1 MIRNIYTVLLCLVQF
16 AVHAQ
21 QEDAITDI
29 KKFQDELNAEYKNPE
44 KSPLDVKERKK
55 FKRHE
60 FFAIDLKYRVVAK
73 LDRNISHDI
82 FQMKTSTTRVARY
95 KKYAVATFQ
104 IDGLEYALTLYQSE
118 DLTKLDEYK
127 DYLFLPF
134 LDKTSGEESYGAGRY
149 IDMHMTDGDEI
160 IIDFNQA
167 YNPYCAYSNRYSCPR
182 VPDENNLDV
191 AIRAGIRYKA
201 KH

>member
-1 MIRNIYTVLLCLVQF
+1 MKKSIYTLLFCLVWI

-21 QEDAITDI
+21 QKDAIAVI
-29 KKFQDELNAEYKNPE
+29 KKFQTELNTEYKDPE
-44 KSPLDVKERKK
+44 KSPLEPKDRKK

-60 FFAIDLKYRVVAK
+60 FFDIDLKYRVVAK

-82 FQMKTSTTRVARY
+82 FQMKTSTSRMARY

-104 IDGLEYALTLYQSE
+104 IDGQEYSLTLYQSE
-118 DLTKLDEYK
+118 DLTKSDEYK

-149 IDMHMTDGDEI
+149 IDLRLTDGDEI
-160 IIDFNQA
+160 IIDFNKA

-182 VPDENNLDV
+182 VPEENNLAV
-191 AIRAGIRYKA
+191 AIRAGIRYTA

>member
-1 MIRNIYTVLLCLVQF
+1 MIRKIILAFVCLSAI
-16 AVHAQ
+16 AVRAQ
-21 QEDAITDI
+21 DESALADI

-44 KSPLDVKERKK
+44 KSPLDIKDRKK
-55 FKRHE
+55 FKRHD
-60 FFAIDLKYRVVAK
+60 FFDVDLKYRVVAK

-82 FQMKTSTTRVARY
+82 FQMKTSTARVARY
-95 KKYAVATFQ
+95 KKYALATFQ
-104 IDGLEYALTLYQSE
+104 IDGKEYALTLYQSE
-118 DLTKLDEYK
+118 DLTKTDEYR

-149 IDMHMTDGDEI
+149 IDMRIIDGDEI

-182 VPDENNLDV
+182 VPDDNNLDV
-191 AIRAGIRYKA
+191 AIHAGIRYKA